1 MAANRRDRCFFYGLL
16 PAAGQVGGEAE
27 GDAPADA
34 GAAADG
40 GAGAQAG
47 AVQAGGREE
56 EPRGVHEEER

>member
-1 MAANRRDRCFFYGLL
+1 MFFYGLL

-27 GDAPADA
+27 GDAPSDA
-34 GAAADG
+34 VAASDG

-56 EPRGVHEEER
+56 EPWRVHEEER